1 MESQICVKHTIEMIR
16 KVQKE
21 YRNDPGTKGFPTKQI
36 FNKPDFHASNLANE
50 THVGYEKHLSGQKK
64 RV

>member
-1 MESQICVKHTIEMIR
+1 MIR

>member
-1 MESQICVKHTIEMIR
+1 MESQICMKYTLDFRIDQESSKGI
-16 KVQKE
+16 QKRS
-21 YRNDPGTKGFPTKQI
+21 RNQRI
-36 FNKPDFHASNLANE
+36 FNKPDFHTSNLANE